1 MTATVKEFCR
11 INGLDEKSENLVEL
25 IFTALT
31 GGGTNERTGRITDTG
46 KEIETAIPDGTAGE
60 ADP

>member
-11 INGLDEKSENLVEL
+11 INGLSEETEDLVEL

-31 GGGTNERTGRITDTG
+31 GEKNEYTRRSTDARE
-46 KEIETAIPDGTAGE
+46 KIKAAISYGAAGE

>member
-25 IFTALT
+25 IYEALT
-31 GGGTNERTGRITDTG
+31 GGDADRITERADDTG
-46 KEIETAIPDGTAGE
+46 EKSEAAIPDRPA
-60 ADP
+60 